1 MSLPLWVEKH
11 LSSSQS
17 RFLVA
22 GVWNTAFGYLTFA
35 ALYLFFSQSLH
46 YLIIAVVAQA
56 VAVTQAFVLHRR
68 FVFGSAG
75 NWKAEFL
82 RYNLSVTGI
91 FLFGLV
97 GLSVCI
103 EQFGFNPLLAQ
114 AAVTGV
120 CVVVS
125 YLLHRDYSFRK
136 SGAAK

>member
-1 MSLPLWVEKH
+1 MSLLLWVEKH

-35 ALYLFFSQSLH
+35 ALYLVFSQSLH

-56 VAVTQAFVLHRR
+56 VAVSQAFVFHRR
-68 FVFGSAG
+68 FVFQSAG
-75 NWKAEFL
+75 DWKAEFL

-97 GLSVCI
+97 GLSVCV
-103 EQFGFNPLLAQ
+103 EQLGFNPLLAQ
-114 AAVTGV
+114 AVVTGV
-120 CVVVS
+120 SVVIS
-125 YLLHRDYSFRK
+125 YLVHREYSFRK
-136 SGAAK
+136 PGAEK